1 MAIRYLIR
9 ILGFFSLFFPAFES
23 STSDKAKVPN
33 FAFSWLNDNNTF
45 QAGDTAAIKIIVL
58 GEFDS
63 KGNASLDK
71 NAFNPTLTVN
81 GKKGNSSFVSGVF
94 LDTAGDTST
103 WRITFAPI
111 RVGVFNVFIN
121 DDPFK
126 VFDSSLHY
134 EALPGKIYPSV
145 CIASWMGFLNEFE
158 AGERATIFIVPRDAF
173 GNDVSSTAEEL
184 NSYNFTVSVLYAN
197 GSLANVPNITHVGW
211 NELGIISIEFIAEKA
226 GDLLLHVKGGK
237 QTLNGSPLPLK
248 VNPGPLDISNCLPK
262 WKFETNAWQIFS
274 KMEIFIHQRDQYGN
288 LVSGLYEFDAD
299 IVERETNLTIP
310 VADLHFEDVV
320 PGIQLFSF
328 SLLEPGNFLLTI
340 SDLEHNRSISNM
352 PFAYTVFIGYCDGSA
367 SIVNGSG
374 LNDSIAGEISQF
386 SVYLFD
392 IFQYPAF
399 VELGSIKVQIVR
411 ENDSY
416 YVQPSIV
423 PIINGNGP
431 AQELSQKEISP
442 APSDVTMNISAGH
455 FEVAASVF
463 HVIYTS
469 EKSGIYEIYVFC
481 GNILLSGVQSFR
493 KEVKAGKVDVSL
505 SKIVKFSPKVPKLM
519 ENEIWVQLMDSFSNH
534 VLSQQSLLKLEI
546 ASVNTSGF
554 STEMFVDNND
564 GSYTCQYMAKD
575 VRTYEMCVSFDG
587 VNLMPCPFGVN
598 VYGGEY
604 FPKAYDDKISV
615 WEDESIAFDVLAND
629 YFAGHNASIIEFS
642 KDGQFFRYTPY
653 QNYYGND
660 SFMYTISDVNGNL
673 AFATVS
679 IYVLNIP
686 PQFISFPSQ
695 LQATEDMI
703 SPRYGGFSG
712 FEIRSSDPMENIS
725 VTLRADFGTLFLS
738 PLLMQFW
745 DPFWGK
751 FLVKREDDE
760 AKSLTLEGCVDVM
773 NLALQSI
780 QYLGN
785 VNFSGNDTVRF
796 SANNKNGIN
805 EIAVPAFVQS
815 INDPPFINVPK
826 FIILKGKEDKSL
838 IFDKARDKF
847 EFCVGD
853 PDLLNFP
860 GKKSHFIVAFSVEVN
875 DGFLITSL
883 PAELI
888 DTTELKLINNYQWQ
902 PLQTYVTISK
912 HFMVKAH
919 GIRFRGTINDCN
931 LVMQQLSYHG
941 GENGAVLTLKVNDMG
956 NYGCY
961 ADCTDNISMPL
972 HVKATVNLIRKRPM
986 SSLAVHTLGSVV
998 IIEFLMVLSF
1008 GVVLLFFTCK
1018 CAILLVNERSSF
1030 KFQNSKQSTLRN
1042 FQKESSSADL
1052 SEKTTDL
1059 TGGCSRYLS
1068 IYHRTSSFR
1077 QRSSRHF
1084 EIAESEQDI
1093 HSPSQST
1100 RGHHLQGLP
1109 DFMPLAI
1116 EKGS

>member
-248 VNPGPLDISNCLPK
+248 VNP
-262 WKFETNAWQIFS
+262 
-274 KMEIFIHQRDQYGN
+274 
-288 LVSGLYEFDAD
+288 
-299 IVERETNLTIP
+299 
-310 VADLHFEDVV
+310 
-320 PGIQLFSF
+320 
-328 SLLEPGNFLLTI
+328 
-340 SDLEHNRSISNM
+340 
-352 PFAYTVFIGYCDGSA
+352 GYCDGSA

-642 KDGQFFRYTPY
+642 KPNCGSLLQDGQFFRYTPY

>member
-94 LDTAGDTST
+94 LDTSGDTST

-145 CIASWMGFLNEFE
+145 CIALWMGFLNEFE
-158 AGERATIFIVPRDAF
+158 AGERATIFILPRDAF
-173 GNDVSSTAEEL
+173 GNDVSSTGEEL

-248 VNPGPLDISNCLPK
+248 VNP
-262 WKFETNAWQIFS
+262 
-274 KMEIFIHQRDQYGN
+274 
-288 LVSGLYEFDAD
+288 
-299 IVERETNLTIP
+299 
-310 VADLHFEDVV
+310 
-320 PGIQLFSF
+320 
-328 SLLEPGNFLLTI
+328 
-340 SDLEHNRSISNM
+340 
-352 PFAYTVFIGYCDGSA
+352 GYCDGSA

-431 AQELSQKEISP
+431 AQELSHTEISP

-463 HVIYTS
+463 HVTYTA

-493 KEVKAGKVDVSL
+493 KEVKAGYSYIYVLGKVDVSL
-505 SKIVKFSPKVPKLM
+505 SKVVKFSPKVPKLI
-519 ENEIWVQLMDSFSNH
+519 ENEMWVQLMDSFSNH

-546 ASVNTSGF
+546 AVNRSGF

-575 VRTYEMCVSFDG
+575 VGTYEMCVSFDG
-587 VNLMPCPFGVN
+587 LHLMPCPFGVN

-629 YFAGHNASIIEFS
+629 YFAGHNASIVEFS
-642 KDGQFFRYTPY
+642 KPNCGSLLQDGQFFRYTPY

-679 IYVLNIP
+679 IDVLNIP

-745 DPFWGK
+745 DPIWGK

-826 FIILKGKEDKSL
+826 FIILKGKEDKLL

-961 ADCTDNISMPL
+961 SDCTDNISIPL

-1042 FQKESSSADL
+1042 SQKESSSADL

-1059 TGGCSRYLS
+1059 TGGCSQYLS

-1077 QRSSRHF
+1077 QRSSRQF
-1084 EIAESEQDI
+1084 EIAESGQDI

-1100 RGHHLQGLP
+1100 RGYHLQALP

>member
-94 LDTAGDTST
+94 LDTSGDTST

-145 CIASWMGFLNEFE
+145 CIALWMGFLNEFE
-158 AGERATIFIVPRDAF
+158 AGERATIFILPRDAF
-173 GNDVSSTAEEL
+173 GNDVSSTGEEL

-248 VNPGPLDISNCLPK
+248 VNP
-262 WKFETNAWQIFS
+262 
-274 KMEIFIHQRDQYGN
+274 
-288 LVSGLYEFDAD
+288 
-299 IVERETNLTIP
+299 
-310 VADLHFEDVV
+310 
-320 PGIQLFSF
+320 
-328 SLLEPGNFLLTI
+328 
-340 SDLEHNRSISNM
+340 
-352 PFAYTVFIGYCDGSA
+352 GYCDGSA

-431 AQELSQKEISP
+431 AQELSHTEISP

-463 HVIYTS
+463 HVTYTA

-505 SKIVKFSPKVPKLM
+505 SKVVKFSPKVPKLI
-519 ENEIWVQLMDSFSNH
+519 ENEMWVQLMDSFSNH

-546 ASVNTSGF
+546 AVNRSGF

-575 VRTYEMCVSFDG
+575 VGTYEMCVSFDG
-587 VNLMPCPFGVN
+587 LHLMPCPFGVN

-629 YFAGHNASIIEFS
+629 YFAGHNASIVEFS
-642 KDGQFFRYTPY
+642 KPNCGSLLQDGQFFRYTPY

-679 IYVLNIP
+679 IDVLNIP

-745 DPFWGK
+745 DPIWGK

-826 FIILKGKEDKSL
+826 FIILKGKEDKLL

-961 ADCTDNISMPL
+961 SDCTDNISIPL

-1042 FQKESSSADL
+1042 SQKESSSADL

-1059 TGGCSRYLS
+1059 TGGCSQYLS

-1077 QRSSRHF
+1077 QRSSRQF
-1084 EIAESEQDI
+1084 EIAESGQDI

-1100 RGHHLQGLP
+1100 RGYHLQALP

>member
-134 EALPGKIYPSV
+134 EALP
-145 CIASWMGFLNEFE
+145 
-158 AGERATIFIVPRDAF
+158 
-173 GNDVSSTAEEL
+173 
-184 NSYNFTVSVLYAN
+184 
-197 GSLANVPNITHVGW
+197 
-211 NELGIISIEFIAEKA
+211 EKA

-986 SSLAVHTLGSVV
+986 SSLAVH
-998 IIEFLMVLSF
+998 I
-1008 GVVLLFFTCK
+1008 LLFFTCK

-1077 QRSSRHF
+1077 QR
-1084 EIAESEQDI
+1084 
-1093 HSPSQST
+1093 
-1100 RGHHLQGLP
+1100 
-1109 DFMPLAI
+1109 
-1116 EKGS
+1116 

>member
-173 GNDVSSTAEEL
+173 GNDVSSTGEEL

-274 KMEIFIHQRDQYGN
+274 KMEIFIHQQDQYGN

-367 SIVNGSG
+367 STVNGSG

-431 AQELSQKEISP
+431 AQELSQTEISP

-463 HVIYTS
+463 HVIYTA
-469 EKSGIYEIYVFC
+469 EKSGIYEIYAFC

-505 SKIVKFSPKVPKLM
+505 SKIVKFSPKVPKLI
-519 ENEIWVQLMDSFSNH
+519 ENEMWVQLMDSFSNH

-546 ASVNTSGF
+546 AVNRSGF

-575 VRTYEMCVSFDG
+575 VGTNEMCVSFDG
-587 VNLMPCPFGVN
+587 LHLMPCPFGVN

-629 YFAGHNASIIEFS
+629 YFAGHNASIVEFS
-642 KDGQFFRYTPY
+642 KPNCGSLLQDGQFFRYTPY

-679 IYVLNIP
+679 IDVLNIP

-745 DPFWGK
+745 DPIWGK

-838 IFDKARDKF
+838 IFDKARDEF

-860 GKKSHFIVAFSVEVN
+860 GKKSLFIVAFSVEVN

-961 ADCTDNISMPL
+961 SDCTDNISMPL

-1077 QRSSRHF
+1077 QR
-1084 EIAESEQDI
+1084 
-1093 HSPSQST
+1093 
-1100 RGHHLQGLP
+1100 
-1109 DFMPLAI
+1109 
-1116 EKGS
+1116 

>member
-94 LDTAGDTST
+94 LDTSGDTST

-145 CIASWMGFLNEFE
+145 CIALWMGFLNEFE
-158 AGERATIFIVPRDAF
+158 AGERATIFILPRDAF
-173 GNDVSSTAEEL
+173 GNDVSSTGEEL

-248 VNPGPLDISNCLPK
+248 VNP
-262 WKFETNAWQIFS
+262 
-274 KMEIFIHQRDQYGN
+274 
-288 LVSGLYEFDAD
+288 
-299 IVERETNLTIP
+299 
-310 VADLHFEDVV
+310 
-320 PGIQLFSF
+320 
-328 SLLEPGNFLLTI
+328 
-340 SDLEHNRSISNM
+340 
-352 PFAYTVFIGYCDGSA
+352 GYCDGSA

-431 AQELSQKEISP
+431 AQELSHTEISP

-463 HVIYTS
+463 HVTYTA

-505 SKIVKFSPKVPKLM
+505 SKVVKFSPKVPKLI
-519 ENEIWVQLMDSFSNH
+519 ENEMWVQLMDSFSNH

-546 ASVNTSGF
+546 AVNRSGF

-575 VRTYEMCVSFDG
+575 VGTYEMCVSFDG
-587 VNLMPCPFGVN
+587 LHLMPCPFGVN

-629 YFAGHNASIIEFS
+629 YFAGHNASIVEFS
-642 KDGQFFRYTPY
+642 KPNCGSLLQDGQFFRYTPY

-660 SFMYTISDVNGNL
+660 SFMYTISD
-673 AFATVS
+673 
-679 IYVLNIP
+679 
-686 PQFISFPSQ
+686 
-695 LQATEDMI
+695 
-703 SPRYGGFSG
+703 
-712 FEIRSSDPMENIS
+712 
-725 VTLRADFGTLFLS
+725 
-738 PLLMQFW
+738 
-745 DPFWGK
+745 
-751 FLVKREDDE
+751 
-760 AKSLTLEGCVDVM
+760 
-773 NLALQSI
+773 
-780 QYLGN
+780 
-785 VNFSGNDTVRF
+785 
-796 SANNKNGIN
+796 
-805 EIAVPAFVQS
+805 
-815 INDPPFINVPK
+815 
-826 FIILKGKEDKSL
+826 
-838 IFDKARDKF
+838 
-847 EFCVGD
+847 
-853 PDLLNFP
+853 
-860 GKKSHFIVAFSVEVN
+860 
-875 DGFLITSL
+875 
-883 PAELI
+883 
-888 DTTELKLINNYQWQ
+888 
-902 PLQTYVTISK
+902 
-912 HFMVKAH
+912 
-919 GIRFRGTINDCN
+919 
-931 LVMQQLSYHG
+931 G

-1042 FQKESSSADL
+1042 FQKESVSEPSLAVTLKLQNLSRIYIAPLNLLEVIIYRVYLILCHLLLRRARKHVDL
-1052 SEKTTDL
+1052 
-1059 TGGCSRYLS
+1059 LS
-1068 IYHRTSSFR
+1068 KNFGIVLVRF
-1077 QRSSRHF
+1077 
-1084 EIAESEQDI
+1084 
-1093 HSPSQST
+1093 
-1100 RGHHLQGLP
+1100 
-1109 DFMPLAI
+1109 
-1116 EKGS
+1116 

>member
-1 MAIRYLIR
+1 
-9 ILGFFSLFFPAFES
+9 
-23 STSDKAKVPN
+23 
-33 FAFSWLNDNNTF
+33 
-45 QAGDTAAIKIIVL
+45 
-58 GEFDS
+58 
-63 KGNASLDK
+63 
-71 NAFNPTLTVN
+71 
-81 GKKGNSSFVSGVF
+81 
-94 LDTAGDTST
+94 
-103 WRITFAPI
+103 
-111 RVGVFNVFIN
+111 
-121 DDPFK
+121 
-126 VFDSSLHY
+126 
-134 EALPGKIYPSV
+134 
-145 CIASWMGFLNEFE
+145 
-158 AGERATIFIVPRDAF
+158 
-173 GNDVSSTAEEL
+173 
-184 NSYNFTVSVLYAN
+184 
-197 GSLANVPNITHVGW
+197 
-211 NELGIISIEFIAEKA
+211 
-226 GDLLLHVKGGK
+226 
-237 QTLNGSPLPLK
+237 
-248 VNPGPLDISNCLPK
+248 
-262 WKFETNAWQIFS
+262 
-274 KMEIFIHQRDQYGN
+274 MEIFIHQRDQYGN

-642 KDGQFFRYTPY
+642 KPNCGSLLQDGQFFRYTPY

>member
-94 LDTAGDTST
+94 LDTSGDTST

-145 CIASWMGFLNEFE
+145 CIALWMGFLNEFE
-158 AGERATIFIVPRDAF
+158 AGERATIFILPRDAF
-173 GNDVSSTAEEL
+173 GNDVSSTGEEL

-248 VNPGPLDISNCLPK
+248 VNP
-262 WKFETNAWQIFS
+262 
-274 KMEIFIHQRDQYGN
+274 
-288 LVSGLYEFDAD
+288 
-299 IVERETNLTIP
+299 
-310 VADLHFEDVV
+310 
-320 PGIQLFSF
+320 
-328 SLLEPGNFLLTI
+328 
-340 SDLEHNRSISNM
+340 
-352 PFAYTVFIGYCDGSA
+352 GYCDGSA

-431 AQELSQKEISP
+431 AQELSHTEISP

-463 HVIYTS
+463 HVTYTA

-493 KEVKAGKVDVSL
+493 KEVKA
-505 SKIVKFSPKVPKLM
+505 
-519 ENEIWVQLMDSFSNH
+519 
-534 VLSQQSLLKLEI
+534 
-546 ASVNTSGF
+546 
-554 STEMFVDNND
+554 
-564 GSYTCQYMAKD
+564 
-575 VRTYEMCVSFDG
+575 
-587 VNLMPCPFGVN
+587 
-598 VYGGEY
+598 GEY

-629 YFAGHNASIIEFS
+629 YFAGHNASIVEFS
-642 KDGQFFRYTPY
+642 KPNCGSLLQDGQFFRYTPY

-679 IYVLNIP
+679 IDVLNIP

-745 DPFWGK
+745 DPIWGK

-826 FIILKGKEDKSL
+826 FIILKGKEDKLL

-961 ADCTDNISMPL
+961 SDCTDNISIPL

-1042 FQKESSSADL
+1042 SQKESSSADL

-1059 TGGCSRYLS
+1059 TGGCSQYLS

-1077 QRSSRHF
+1077 QRSSRQF
-1084 EIAESEQDI
+1084 EIAESGQDI

-1100 RGHHLQGLP
+1100 RGYHLQALP

>member
-173 GNDVSSTAEEL
+173 GNDVSSTGEEL

-248 VNPGPLDISNCLPK
+248 VNPG
-262 WKFETNAWQIFS
+262 
-274 KMEIFIHQRDQYGN
+274 
-288 LVSGLYEFDAD
+288 
-299 IVERETNLTIP
+299 
-310 VADLHFEDVV
+310 
-320 PGIQLFSF
+320 
-328 SLLEPGNFLLTI
+328 
-340 SDLEHNRSISNM
+340 
-352 PFAYTVFIGYCDGSA
+352 YCDGSA
-367 SIVNGSG
+367 STVNGSG

-431 AQELSQKEISP
+431 AQELSQTEISP

-463 HVIYTS
+463 HVIYTA
-469 EKSGIYEIYVFC
+469 EKSGIYEIYAFC

-505 SKIVKFSPKVPKLM
+505 SKIVKFSPKVPKLI
-519 ENEIWVQLMDSFSNH
+519 ENEMWVQLMDSFSNH

-546 ASVNTSGF
+546 AVNRSGF

-575 VRTYEMCVSFDG
+575 VGTNEMCVSFDG
-587 VNLMPCPFGVN
+587 LHLMPCPFGVN

-629 YFAGHNASIIEFS
+629 YFAGHNASIVEFS
-642 KDGQFFRYTPY
+642 KPNCGSLLQDGQFFRYTPY

-679 IYVLNIP
+679 IDVLNIP

-745 DPFWGK
+745 DPIWGK

-838 IFDKARDKF
+838 IFDKARDEF

-860 GKKSHFIVAFSVEVN
+860 GKKSLFIVAFSVEVN

-961 ADCTDNISMPL
+961 SDCTDNISMPL

-1077 QRSSRHF
+1077 QRSSRHS
-1084 EIAESEQDI
+1084 ELAESGQDI

-1100 RGHHLQGLP
+1100 KGHHLQALP

>member
-173 GNDVSSTAEEL
+173 GNDVSSTGEEL

-248 VNPGPLDISNCLPK
+248 VNPG
-262 WKFETNAWQIFS
+262 
-274 KMEIFIHQRDQYGN
+274 
-288 LVSGLYEFDAD
+288 
-299 IVERETNLTIP
+299 
-310 VADLHFEDVV
+310 
-320 PGIQLFSF
+320 
-328 SLLEPGNFLLTI
+328 
-340 SDLEHNRSISNM
+340 
-352 PFAYTVFIGYCDGSA
+352 YCDGSA
-367 SIVNGSG
+367 STVNGSG
-374 LNDSIAGEISQF
+374 LNDSIAVVHKEACISF
-386 SVYLFD
+386 T
-392 IFQYPAF
+392 
-399 VELGSIKVQIVR
+399 
-411 ENDSY
+411 
-416 YVQPSIV
+416 
-423 PIINGNGP
+423 GNGP
-431 AQELSQKEISP
+431 AQELSQTEISP

-463 HVIYTS
+463 HVIYTA
-469 EKSGIYEIYVFC
+469 EKSGIYEIYAFC

-505 SKIVKFSPKVPKLM
+505 SKIVKFSPKVPKLI
-519 ENEIWVQLMDSFSNH
+519 ENEMWVQLMDSFSNH

-546 ASVNTSGF
+546 AVNRSGF

-575 VRTYEMCVSFDG
+575 VGTNEMCVSFDG
-587 VNLMPCPFGVN
+587 LHLMPCPFGVN

-629 YFAGHNASIIEFS
+629 YFAGHNASIVEFS
-642 KDGQFFRYTPY
+642 KPNCGSLLQDGQFFRYTPY

-679 IYVLNIP
+679 IDVLNIP

-745 DPFWGK
+745 DPIWGK

-838 IFDKARDKF
+838 IFDKARDEF

-860 GKKSHFIVAFSVEVN
+860 GKKSLFIVAFSVEVN

-961 ADCTDNISMPL
+961 SDCTDNISMPL

-1077 QRSSRHF
+1077 QRSSRHS
-1084 EIAESEQDI
+1084 ELAESGQDI

-1100 RGHHLQGLP
+1100 KGHHLQALP

>member
-134 EALPGKIYPSV
+134 EALP
-145 CIASWMGFLNEFE
+145 
-158 AGERATIFIVPRDAF
+158 
-173 GNDVSSTAEEL
+173 
-184 NSYNFTVSVLYAN
+184 
-197 GSLANVPNITHVGW
+197 
-211 NELGIISIEFIAEKA
+211 EKA

-1077 QRSSRHF
+1077 QR
-1084 EIAESEQDI
+1084 
-1093 HSPSQST
+1093 
-1100 RGHHLQGLP
+1100 
-1109 DFMPLAI
+1109 
-1116 EKGS
+1116 

>member
-94 LDTAGDTST
+94 LDTSGDTST

-145 CIASWMGFLNEFE
+145 CIALWMGFLNEFE
-158 AGERATIFIVPRDAF
+158 AGERATIFILPRDAF
-173 GNDVSSTAEEL
+173 GNDVSSTGEEL

-274 KMEIFIHQRDQYGN
+274 KMEIFIHQQDQYGN

-340 SDLEHNRSISNM
+340 SDLEHNRSIANM

-431 AQELSQKEISP
+431 AQELSHTEISP

-463 HVIYTS
+463 HVTYTA

-493 KEVKAGKVDVSL
+493 KEVKA
-505 SKIVKFSPKVPKLM
+505 
-519 ENEIWVQLMDSFSNH
+519 
-534 VLSQQSLLKLEI
+534 
-546 ASVNTSGF
+546 
-554 STEMFVDNND
+554 
-564 GSYTCQYMAKD
+564 
-575 VRTYEMCVSFDG
+575 
-587 VNLMPCPFGVN
+587 
-598 VYGGEY
+598 GEY

-629 YFAGHNASIIEFS
+629 YFAGHNASIVEFS

-679 IYVLNIP
+679 IDVLNIP

-745 DPFWGK
+745 DPIWGK

-826 FIILKGKEDKSL
+826 FIILKGKEDKLL

-961 ADCTDNISMPL
+961 SDCTDNISIPL

-1042 FQKESSSADL
+1042 SQKESSSADL

-1059 TGGCSRYLS
+1059 TGGCSQYLS

-1077 QRSSRHF
+1077 QRSSRQF
-1084 EIAESEQDI
+1084 EIAESGQDI

-1100 RGHHLQGLP
+1100 RGYHLQALP

>member
-134 EALPGKIYPSV
+134 EALP
-145 CIASWMGFLNEFE
+145 
-158 AGERATIFIVPRDAF
+158 
-173 GNDVSSTAEEL
+173 
-184 NSYNFTVSVLYAN
+184 
-197 GSLANVPNITHVGW
+197 
-211 NELGIISIEFIAEKA
+211 EKA

-642 KDGQFFRYTPY
+642 KPNCGSLLQDGQFFRYTPY

-986 SSLAVHTLGSVV
+986 SSLAVH
-998 IIEFLMVLSF
+998 I
-1008 GVVLLFFTCK
+1008 LLFFTCK

-1077 QRSSRHF
+1077 QR
-1084 EIAESEQDI
+1084 
-1093 HSPSQST
+1093 
-1100 RGHHLQGLP
+1100 
-1109 DFMPLAI
+1109 
-1116 EKGS
+1116 

>member
-642 KDGQFFRYTPY
+642 KPNCGSLLQDGQFFRYTPY

-1077 QRSSRHF
+1077 QR
-1084 EIAESEQDI
+1084 
-1093 HSPSQST
+1093 
-1100 RGHHLQGLP
+1100 
-1109 DFMPLAI
+1109 
-1116 EKGS
+1116 

>member
-134 EALPGKIYPSV
+134 EALP
-145 CIASWMGFLNEFE
+145 
-158 AGERATIFIVPRDAF
+158 
-173 GNDVSSTAEEL
+173 
-184 NSYNFTVSVLYAN
+184 
-197 GSLANVPNITHVGW
+197 
-211 NELGIISIEFIAEKA
+211 EKA

-642 KDGQFFRYTPY
+642 KPNCGSLLQDGQFFRYTPY

-1077 QRSSRHF
+1077 QR
-1084 EIAESEQDI
+1084 
-1093 HSPSQST
+1093 
-1100 RGHHLQGLP
+1100 
-1109 DFMPLAI
+1109 
-1116 EKGS
+1116 